1 MNNNNKKVFLLVA
14 SYAFSITNFR
24 LELLKR
30 LIEQGF
36 EVHVTAP
43 DILANEGVLST
54 LKPLGVVIHEY
65 DLQRT
70 GLNPL
75 RDLQSLWQLNQ
86 LMRNIKADYVLAY
99 TIKPVVYGLL
109 AARLAGVSQ
118 RFALITG
125 LGFAAAGDS
134 ASSVFSVK
142 KLARYLYRLALKQ
155 TQVIFFQNA
164 DDRAHFLAQNVINS
178 TQQTVVVN
186 GSGVDL
192 TLFAE
197 QPLPESLSFLLIARL
212 LVDKGVREYA
222 QAARRLK
229 QQYPHVSVG
238 LVGWIDDENSSAISQ
253 SELQTWINDGVIEF
267 FGRLDDVRPALEQ
280 SSVFVLPSA
289 YPEGVPRTILEAL
302 AVGRAII
309 TTDTA
314 GCRETVVQGENGF
327 LVPVRDS
334 ESLYQAM
341 LHFIQQP
348 EDVSRMGSLSRRL
361 AEQKFDVH
369 KVNQAML
376 KGMGILPNADE
387 SANT

>member
-1 MNNNNKKVFLLVA
+1 MNNNKKVFLLVA

-30 LIEQGF
+30 LVEQGF

-43 DILANEGVLST
+43 DILTNQGVLSK

-86 LMRNIKADYVLAY
+86 LMRTIKADYMLAY

-134 ASSVFSVK
+134 ALSVFSVK

-155 TQVIFFQNA
+155 AQVIFFQNA

-178 TQQTVVVN
+178 AQQTVVVN

-212 LVDKGVREYA
+212 LVDKGIREYA